1 METAY
6 QSDLPLPPEIVT
18 LICSTLPKPDL
29 LRLRLVTHRLHD
41 AATPFAF
48 RTFYLRAYGT
58 AATNFSSIATSARL
72 RNYVKEVTIDTNIG
86 QDYEYASNESYEFPI
101 GFFNAI
107 PSLRYFYKLTK
118 LHLRSSK
125 YCGNNKREFEWA
137 WIEEDWPFRWRIL
150 DTISHCMVLALGQ
163 YVFTDKRQTDW
174 IATIGESNAS
184 GALQELYLDDCPI
197 LFKARQHSPLTSDG
211 YPDPRAV
218 MKDNYATAVTKEYDI
233 KWHNVL
239 ETWRGR
245 MKRPQEVH
253 HGPWRLIVPMAE
265 CQSID
270 RIRRRGGQQYQG
282 ASIGS
287 EIPHGAG
294 LLQRRTA
301 RMQYLKYDIGM
312 CWSWDNPY
320 PTWGRSRPDDGWA
333 PEKETVGLGDAAYE
347 LLMATIRDR
356 T

>member
-1 METAY
+1 MNLYEIGM
-6 QSDLPLPPEIVT
+6 LP
-18 LICSTLPKPDL
+18 
-29 LRLRLVTHRLHD
+29 RL
-41 AATPFAF
+41 
-48 RTFYLRAYGT
+48 
-58 AATNFSSIATSARL
+58 
-72 RNYVKEVTIDTNIG
+72 K
-86 QDYEYASNESYEFPI
+86 
-101 GFFNAI
+101 
-107 PSLRYFYKLTK
+107 
-118 LHLRSSK
+118 
-125 YCGNNKREFEWA
+125 
-137 WIEEDWPFRWRIL
+137 
-150 DTISHCMVLALGQ
+150 VLALGQ

-218 MKDNYATAVTKEYDI
+218 MKDNYATAVTKE
-233 KWHNVL
+233 
-239 ETWRGR
+239 
-245 MKRPQEVH
+245 
-253 HGPWRLIVPMAE
+253 
-265 CQSID
+265 
-270 RIRRRGGQQYQG
+270 RGGQQYQG

>member
-1 METAY
+1 MNLYEIGM
-6 QSDLPLPPEIVT
+6 LP
-18 LICSTLPKPDL
+18 
-29 LRLRLVTHRLHD
+29 RL
-41 AATPFAF
+41 
-48 RTFYLRAYGT
+48 
-58 AATNFSSIATSARL
+58 
-72 RNYVKEVTIDTNIG
+72 K
-86 QDYEYASNESYEFPI
+86 
-101 GFFNAI
+101 
-107 PSLRYFYKLTK
+107 
-118 LHLRSSK
+118 
-125 YCGNNKREFEWA
+125 
-137 WIEEDWPFRWRIL
+137 
-150 DTISHCMVLALGQ
+150 VLALGQ

-239 ETWRGR
+239 ETWRG
-245 MKRPQEVH
+245 P
-253 HGPWRLIVPMAE
+253 
-265 CQSID
+265 
-270 RIRRRGGQQYQG
+270 
-282 ASIGS
+282 
-287 EIPHGAG
+287 
-294 LLQRRTA
+294 